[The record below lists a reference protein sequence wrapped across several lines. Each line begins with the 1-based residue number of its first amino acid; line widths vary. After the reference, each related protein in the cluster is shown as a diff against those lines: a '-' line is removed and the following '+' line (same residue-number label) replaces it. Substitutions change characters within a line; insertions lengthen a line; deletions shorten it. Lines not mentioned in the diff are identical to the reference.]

1 MELMMV
7 FTCLLFKVYS
17 TRMCTSVH
25 FTALI
30 QIESRVSIVLDFEKE
45 ERGFH
50 LHKSLYIVS

>member
-1 MELMMV
+1 MV

-30 QIESRVSIVLDFEKE
+30 QIESRVSIVLDFKKE